1 MAKGDDALRRKKNKS
16 LRKKASRSS
25 TVSTRVAAIIASK
38 KRRKSGLRRMCQGMC
53 FSLPTPDDP
62 FNDRFDKD
70 HNLIKNKPKSVAKTE
85 SLPVEESPKRVTGGD
100 GSPESLSK
108 FLIMCVK
115 EIQDAWVKEGSF
127 DSNVSGFL
135 LASSWGIE
143 FWKSCRFS
151 GLDMLVKG
159 RGDCL
164 GREHV
169 AWVVSTASDMVAGME
184 KDGLTIANP
193 FLLYIVPSH
202 EKAVQVRAVCKPL
215 KALGVH
221 TVSLHEDAS
230 LDHQVRGL
238 KSCEPEFVVSTPE
251 RLIEL
256 VSLGAIDISDV
267 SLLVLDGLESFVKC
281 GFAEKITAIRKHI
294 SGKTQT
300 VAFNDCS
307 ARESVSLVKTLL
319 RGSVCRLSIDDPTTT
334 KKALK
339 V

>member
-16 LRKKASRSS
+16 LRKKASRTS

-38 KRRKSGLRRMCQGMC
+38 KRRKSGLRRMCQ
-53 FSLPTPDDP
+53 
-62 FNDRFDKD
+62 
-70 HNLIKNKPKSVAKTE
+70 
-85 SLPVEESPKRVTGGD
+85 
-100 GSPESLSK
+100 
-108 FLIMCVK
+108 
-115 EIQDAWVKEGSF
+115 DAWVKEGSF
-127 DSNVSGFL
+127 DSNVNGFL

-164 GREHV
+164 SREHV

-230 LDHQVRGL
+230 LDHQVQGL

-251 RLIEL
+251 RLLEL

-267 SLLVLDGLESFVKC
+267 SLLDVILHSMLSQWVW
-281 GFAEKITAIRKHI
+281 R
-294 SGKTQT
+294 GK
-300 VAFNDCS
+300 
-307 ARESVSLVKTLL
+307 
-319 RGSVCRLSIDDPTTT
+319 
-334 KKALK
+334 
-339 V
+339 